1 MLAKRWNTVFV
12 GREAKR
18 DEEEMVVVIKFRRN
32 IFTVRVEKTL
42 NEVLK

>member
-1 MLAKRWNTVFV
+1 MLVKRWTMVFV

-18 DEEEMVVVIKFRRN
+18 DEEVMVVVIKFRRN